1 MRNKFNRILVLTAV
15 FLLVAA
21 VPFIG
26 FTQTT
31 KRYDGVTLRVLTM
44 QHEPIKQSIIK
55 SIPRAKAELGVDI
68 MVDEGEYTTTKQK
81 TVNAA
86 LAKTGQYDIT
96 TMADQWTGEF
106 QKGKYIV
113 PLDDMLA
120 KDAAFKN
127 AIVQVPLTF
136 TQFNGKQWGIPFAI
150 EMTIR
155 FYRTDILQKEK
166 LEPPTDWDKYWKIV
180 KYFNKNP
187 KYPDFYGGAEMYA
200 RDQGYLIGWLNRYW
214 QNYDFKS
221 VKTKNGF
228 WDENYKNC
236 FDKKAFIEAVNN
248 AKELYKYMPEGV
260 QSFSLPEALDFF
272 IKGNAASVLLWAAGM
287 GNASEDPSRS
297 NVVGKVAAVPA
308 PGVPF
313 AASWQLTIASASKN
327 KEAAWAYIRWL
338 TTPAND
344 LGFWVDN
351 GKTPI
356 LAATYDKPEAKKL
369 YYIGTLKDTLKIS
382 RNCGN
387 IEAMEDFYGGDL
399 FPTAMD
405 GVVGKTTPEVTADK
419 VSKLISELLEK
430 SGHPQ
435 K

>member
-1 MRNKFNRILVLTAV
+1 MRNKLSRILVLTAV

-55 SIPRAKAELGVDI
+55 SIPRAKAELGVEI
-68 MVDEGEYTTTKQK
+68 LVDEGEYTTTKQK

-127 AIVQVPLTF
+127 AIVPVPLTF

-180 KYFNKNP
+180 KYFHKNP

-214 QNYDFKS
+214 QNYDFKP

-260 QSFSLPEALDFF
+260 
-272 IKGNAASVLLWAAGM
+272 
-287 GNASEDPSRS
+287 
-297 NVVGKVAAVPA
+297 
-308 PGVPF
+308 
-313 AASWQLTIASASKN
+313 
-327 KEAAWAYIRWL
+327 
-338 TTPAND
+338 
-344 LGFWVDN
+344 
-351 GKTPI
+351 
-356 LAATYDKPEAKKL
+356 
-369 YYIGTLKDTLKIS
+369 
-382 RNCGN
+382 
-387 IEAMEDFYGGDL
+387 
-399 FPTAMD
+399 
-405 GVVGKTTPEVTADK
+405 
-419 VSKLISELLEK
+419 
-430 SGHPQ
+430 
-435 K
+435 

>member
-1 MRNKFNRILVLTAV
+1 
-15 FLLVAA
+15 
-21 VPFIG
+21 
-26 FTQTT
+26 
-31 KRYDGVTLRVLTM
+31 
-44 QHEPIKQSIIK
+44 
-55 SIPRAKAELGVDI
+55 
-68 MVDEGEYTTTKQK
+68 
-81 TVNAA
+81 VNAA

-127 AIVQVPLTF
+127 AIVPVPLTF

-180 KYFNKNP
+180 KYFHKNP

-214 QNYDFKS
+214 QNYNFKS

-272 IKGNAASVLLWAAGM
+272 IQGNAASVLLWAAGPTSWERWRPFRLP
-287 GNASEDPSRS
+287 GFRSRQAGS
-297 NVVGKVAAVPA
+297 
-308 PGVPF
+308 
-313 AASWQLTIASASKN
+313 
-327 KEAAWAYIRWL
+327 
-338 TTPAND
+338 
-344 LGFWVDN
+344 
-351 GKTPI
+351 
-356 LAATYDKPEAKKL
+356 
-369 YYIGTLKDTLKIS
+369 
-382 RNCGN
+382 
-387 IEAMEDFYGGDL
+387 
-399 FPTAMD
+399 
-405 GVVGKTTPEVTADK
+405 
-419 VSKLISELLEK
+419 
-430 SGHPQ
+430 
-435 K
+435 

>member
-1 MRNKFNRILVLTAV
+1 MSRKLRWILVLVVILVLTAT
-15 FLLVAA
+15 LASA
-21 VPFIG
+21 
-26 FTQTT
+26 QQ
-31 KRYDGVTLRVLTM
+31 KRYDGVTLHVLTM
-44 QHEPIKQSIIK
+44 QHEPIKQSIIQ
-55 SIPRAKAELGVDI
+55 SISRAKDELGI
-68 MVDEGEYTTTKQK
+68 TILVDEGEYTTTKQK

-113 PLDDMLA
+113 PLDNLLA
-120 KDAAFKN
+120 KDPAYKSS
-127 AIVQVPLTF
+127 IVQVPLTF
-136 TQFNGKQWGIPFAI
+136 TQFNGKQWGIPFAV

-166 LEPPTDWDKYWKIV
+166 LDPPSDWNKYWKII
-180 KYFNKNP
+180 KYFHKNP
-187 KYPDFYGGAEMYA
+187 KYKDFYGGGEMYA

-214 QNYDFKS
+214 QNYKWG
-221 VKTKNGF
+221 VTKTKNGF
-228 WDENYKNC
+228 WDENYKNV
-236 FDKKAFIEAVNN
+236 FDKAAFIEAVNN

-272 IKGNAASVLLWAAGM
+272 IQGNCATVLLWAAGM
-287 GNASEDPSRS
+287 GNASEDPDRS

-313 AASWQLTIASASKN
+313 AASWQLTIASASK
-327 KEAAWAYIRWL
+327 KQEAAWAYIRWL
-338 TTPAND
+338 TTPEND
-344 LGFWVDN
+344 LTFWLDH

-356 LAATYDKPEAKKL
+356 LTATYDKPEAKKL
-369 YYIGTLKDTLKIS
+369 YYIGTLKDTLKVS

-405 GVVGKTTPEVTADK
+405 GVVGKATPEVTADK
-419 VSKLISELLEK
+419 VYDLISALLEK